1 MINTVR
7 SGSPAPVSCGS
18 PGVFV
23 VNKSDL
29 DKRKSTNLSQLSS
42 DREFFRLSQRAREA
56 DKKVVIVVLLYYP
69 PGTQTSLL
77 FQYSSHSFLDNS
89 HHKIHDSNK
98 MTFTR

>member
-1 MINTVR
+1 M

-18 PGVFV
+18 PGLFV

-29 DKRKSTNLSQLSS
+29 NKRKSTNFSQLRS
-42 DREFFRLSQRAREA
+42 DREFFRLSDRAKGN
-56 DKKVVIVVLLYYP
+56 DKKVGVGLLSSF
-69 PGTQTSLL
+69 TELSLL

-89 HHKIHDSNK
+89 PHKIHDSNK